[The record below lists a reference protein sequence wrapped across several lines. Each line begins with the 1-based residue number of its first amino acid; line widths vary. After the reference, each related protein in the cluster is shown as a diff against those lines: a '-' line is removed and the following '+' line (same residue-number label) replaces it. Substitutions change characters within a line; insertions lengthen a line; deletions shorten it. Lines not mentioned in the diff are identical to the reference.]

1 MSEKRYRIGTSKIQF
16 VLPMIF
22 TLIICLLTTT
32 ELYYWNP
39 DNVVLD
45 HRQTWFLFSGFFV
58 LMLLDFIEILV
69 FPREMAYAVRV
80 LLFFIRVS
88 LVALIQYLDLTYI
101 SYSLIGLIPYY
112 TFFVFGGVVSL
123 IFCSIL
129 LYYLFLLI
137 PKIGSDITLALANLL
152 FMQILSFVTYHT
164 QRVTLQN
171 RDLLQELHKAN
182 TELQFM
188 VDEIAELSAVEERI
202 RLSRDLHDSVG
213 HHLTAISIQLE
224 KSVAFQNISEDDS
237 SEAVKNARF
246 SAAEALKEVRNFIDA
261 QKEKPDSFSLKEK
274 IGGLLENIDQE
285 KLKIEWRLTGNEKNY
300 PVHVRRNLYH
310 SLQEIITNIHKH
322 AEATIV
328 DIVLNFGNRDAT
340 MRVKDN
346 GIGFVPGKALK
357 KDGHF
362 GLKHLNDRISS
373 LDGTLEIE
381 SKKLAGTRVIIRV
394 PRKRK

>member
-1 MSEKRYRIGTSKIQF
+1 
-16 VLPMIF
+16 MIF
-22 TLIICLLTTT
+22 TLIICLLTTA

-45 HRQTWFLFSGFFV
+45 HRETWFLFSSFFL

-69 FPREMAYAVRV
+69 FPRKMAYAVRV
-80 LLFFIRVS
+80 FLFFIRVG
-88 LVALIQYLDLTYI
+88 LVTLIQYLDLTYT

-123 IFCSIL
+123 IFCSLL

-137 PKIGSDITLALANLL
+137 PKAGSNITLALANLL
-152 FMQILSFVTYHT
+152 FMQIISFVTYHT

-171 RDLLQELHKAN
+171 RDLLQELHQAN

-224 KSVAFQNISEDDS
+224 KSLAYQNISENDS
-237 SEAVKNARF
+237 IEAVKNARY

-261 QKEKPDSFSLKEK
+261 QKVKPGSFSLEK
-274 IGGLLENIDQE
+274 KINGLLENFDQE
-285 KLKIEWRLTGNEKNY
+285 KLKIEWRLTGDENNY
-300 PVHVRRNLYH
+300 PIRVRRNLYH
-310 SLQEIITNIHKH
+310 SLQELITNIHKH
-322 AEATIV
+322 AEATKV
-328 DIVLNFGNRDAT
+328 DVSIKFSGRDIT
-340 MRVKDN
+340 MRVEDN
-346 GIGFVPGKALK
+346 GVGFVPERALK

-362 GLKHLNDRISS
+362 GLKHLKERISS
-373 LDGTLEIE
+373 LDGTLEID
-381 SKKLAGTRVIIRV
+381 SKKQGGTRVTIRV
-394 PRKRK
+394 PRKRKQPYAR